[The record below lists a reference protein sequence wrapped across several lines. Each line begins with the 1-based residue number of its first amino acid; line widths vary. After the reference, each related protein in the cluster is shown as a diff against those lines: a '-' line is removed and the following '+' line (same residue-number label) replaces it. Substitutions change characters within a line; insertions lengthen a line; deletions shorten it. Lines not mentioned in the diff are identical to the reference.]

1 VPAAAIPER
10 LRHPMLREI
19 YGYWDAKRGG
29 RMMPRRSDID
39 PSEIPKL
46 LPRILIVQALGDGR
60 FRYRLAG
67 TAIVEAF
74 GVEITGTLVGDIAH
88 GEYRAQLLTIYETAF
103 AARRPLL
110 AYSRYYGVQR
120 IPRSAVRLL
129 MPLSPDDRV
138 MDQVLSLHV
147 FDQDGLQPALPGAF
161 DGSHEQVRNHAI
173 ELL

>member
-1 VPAAAIPER
+1 
-10 LRHPMLREI
+10 M
-19 YGYWDAKRGG
+19 YGYWDAKREG
-29 RMMPRRSDID
+29 RTMPRRSDID

-67 TAIVEAF
+67 TGIVEAF
-74 GVEITGTLVGDIAH
+74 GVEMTGALVGDIAR
-88 GEYRAQLLTIYETAF
+88 GEYRKQLLTIYETAF

-110 AYSRYYGVQR
+110 AYSRYYGIQQT
-120 IPRSAVRLL
+120 PRNATRLL
-129 MPLSPDDRV
+129 LPLSPDGRV

-147 FDQDGLQPALPGAF
+147 FDQDGLQPVPPGTF
-161 DGSHEQVRNHAI
+161 DGPPQAQTPNHAI